1 VPRVSTPPF
10 LHLPEGVRDEPV
22 VTGRG
27 TFAALRAGPAPG
39 GDRRTVV
46 LVPGFTGSKED
57 FIAVLAPIGAGGF
70 PVVAYDQRGQHGT
83 AALTPGPPPDGW
95 SLEAYAR
102 DLLAVVDALAGPAGA
117 GGQDG
122 TVHLLGHS
130 FGGLVA
136 RGAVLERP
144 AAFRSLVLLDSGPA
158 HIGPHR
164 DDQLLALSHGL
175 PALGLAA
182 VWGIM
187 QALEVEAGNH
197 PPEDP
202 QIAAFL
208 EARFLAHDPESLASM
223 ARLLATEPDRTDGLV
238 AALRTPAG
246 PGDRVLVAFGE
257 ADDAWSP
264 EIQRETASRL
274 GAPAVSFAEAVHSPA
289 AEAPGPTAQTL
300 VAFWDRSEGVGQ
312 PPQAEEEQWQ

>member
-22 VTGRG
+22 VTSRG
-27 TFAALRAGPAPG
+27 TFAALRAGPDPD
-39 GDRRTVV
+39 GDRGTVL

-57 FIAVLAPIGAGGF
+57 FIAVLAPIGAAGF

-83 AALTPGPPPDGW
+83 AALSPGPPVEGW
-95 SLEAYAR
+95 CLEAYAH
-102 DLLAVVDALAGPAGA
+102 DLLAVSEAVGGPEGE
-117 GGQDG
+117 DG
-122 TVHLLGHS
+122 VGSVHLLGHS

-136 RGAVLERP
+136 REAVLEHG

-164 DDQLLALSHGL
+164 DAQLLALADGL
-175 PALGLAA
+175 PTLGLGT

-202 QIAAFL
+202 EIAAFL
-208 EARFLAHDPESLASM
+208 EQRFLAHDPESLAAM
-223 ARLLATEPDRTDGLV
+223 ARLLATEPDRTDELV
-238 AALRTPAG
+238 QALRAASG
-246 PGDRVLVAFGE
+246 PGGRVLVAFGE
-257 ADDAWSP
+257 DDDAWSP
-264 EIQRETASRL
+264 EIQQETASRL
-274 GAPAVSFAEAVHSPA
+274 GVPAVSFAEAAHSPA
-289 AEAPGPTAQTL
+289 AEAPGPTATTL
-300 VAFWDRSEGVGQ
+300 VAFWDRSEGAEQ
-312 PPQAEEEQWQ
+312 PPQAEEELWQ